1 VKITLPL
8 AAGRRDS
15 GWEAKQPFSKTYPL
29 ALFPGISATLMS
41 VKIEGRDIAQTLTA
55 LEDTWDAFGAK
66 LGFALRTVFASP
78 MDSLRDEKSQ
88 SLPL

>member
-1 VKITLPL
+1 
-8 AAGRRDS
+8 
-15 GWEAKQPFSKTYPL
+15 
-29 ALFPGISATLMS
+29 MS